1 MTNPSVKLVIF
12 DKDGTLVDFH
22 RMWLPY
28 AHATVRLLETATGR
42 GVGPAVYK
50 TLGVDPHKQR
60 VSMGSLAEKTL
71 LGIRKDVAMTLVEE
85 HDIPHD
91 EAHRIVEHA
100 VPEQSPGETWPVC
113 DLQILMEELRQMGVK
128 SAVCT
133 ADSRAA
139 TVNQLKLLRIEHY
152 MDHVVCGNDVGIIP
166 KPSPHCAVQIC
177 KKLNVEL
184 KDTIMVGDTIAD
196 LKMGRVA
203 GLRASVG
210 VLTGVGNR
218 ETLAQ
223 YTDYFIEDVSELP
236 GLIRN
241 KINEDT
247 KRG

>member
-1 MTNPSVKLVIF
+1 MTNPSVKLIIF

-22 RMWLPY
+22 RMWMPY
-28 AHATVRLLETATGR
+28 ARATVKLLEQATGR
-42 GVGPAVYK
+42 DVGPSVYK
-50 TLGVDPHKQR
+50 TLGVDPHKEK
-60 VSMGSLAEKTL
+60 VSMGALAEKTL
-71 LGIRKDVAMTLVEE
+71 DGIRKDVALTLMD
-85 HDIPHD
+85 HGIPHVD
-91 EAHRIVEHA
+91 AHRIVEHA

-128 SAVCT
+128 MALCT
-133 ADSRAA
+133 ADSRTA
-139 TVNQLKLLRIEHY
+139 TMAQMKLLRIEHY
-152 MDHVVCGNDVGIIP
+152 MDHIVCGNDQGIIP

-184 KDTIMVGDTIAD
+184 KDAIMVGDTIAD

-218 ETLAQ
+218 DSLSQ
-223 YTDYFIEDVSELP
+223 YTDYFIENVSELP
-236 GLIRN
+236 GLINN